1 MRIIISDIITLCI
14 GFISCISTSTTKGQ
28 GIPNIDQRME
38 SLISR
43 EKIPGGVALVMHN
56 GQIIHHRAYGKR
68 SPLDSTAMH
77 IDDIFRIASMT
88 KAIVSVALLQ
98 LIDEHGI
105 PLDTPLHAYLP
116 AFKNQPVAIRQPH
129 GLFTTRPARRTVTLR
144 DVLTHRSGI
153 SAASEHPAF
162 LPLFRKYRLDDAMHL
177 GFPNLKVLCD
187 SLAAMP
193 LVHDPGA
200 RFSYGASTDIVGR
213 LIEVISGERID
224 QYLARHIFRPL
235 QMKDTRF
242 RLKNK
247 QEERLVP
254 ITMTGRNGK
263 PGILNDSFP
272 VARFPTDKSSRF
284 FSAAGGL
291 VSTAADYARFLECLR
306 LGGKW
311 KGKNILSNAW
321 VDSLLTD
328 QLGGATFI
336 FGGMRGINGFGLG
349 VGITSNAG
357 SAVTHATPGSFFWG
371 GALNSSYLVDR
382 QQGIVTVFLFQ
393 RTPFDL
399 PSELSALERIAM
411 DALRSKN

>member
-1 MRIIISDIITLCI
+1 MRIIFTLSLVISVLNPTLC
-14 GFISCISTSTTKGQ
+14 TKAQ
-28 GIPNIDQRME
+28 GYPAIDQRME

-43 EKIPGGVALVMHN
+43 KKIPGGVALVMHN
-56 GQIIHHRAYGKR
+56 GRIVHHRAYGKR
-68 SPLDSTAMH
+68 SPLDSTAMRT
-77 IDDIFRIASMT
+77 DDIFRIASMT

-98 LIDEHGI
+98 LIDKHHI
-105 PLDTPLHAYLP
+105 PLDTPLHAFLP

-129 GLFTTRPARRTVTLR
+129 GLFTTRPALRAVTLR

-177 GFPNLKVLCD
+177 GFRNLEVLCD

-224 QYLARHIFRPL
+224 KYLARNIFKPL
-235 QMKDTRF
+235 RMKDTRF
-242 RLKNK
+242 RLNNK
-247 QEERLVP
+247 QAERLVP
-254 ITMTGRNGK
+254 ITMTGRDGK

-291 VSTAADYARFLECLR
+291 VSTAGDYARFLECLR
-306 LGGKW
+306 LGGTWNEK
-311 KGKNILSNAW
+311 KILSQAW

-328 QLGGATFI
+328 QLGGDTFI

-349 VGITSNAG
+349 VGITSNTG

-382 QQGIVTVFLFQ
+382 KQGIITVFLFQ

-399 PSELSALERIAM
+399 PSELSALERISM
-411 DALRSKN
+411 DALRSKY